1 MCGDV
6 GMASD
11 VTTTLSKIIQEHGKM
26 SAEQAQSYLLKLRVK
41 TTLSSESTPRRS
53 IKSGNRN
60 VADFYIKDLS
70 FICFLSLY
78 LGIESFP

>member
-26 SAEQAQSYLLKLRVK
+26 SAEQAQSYLLKLRVYFK
-41 TTLSSESTPRRS
+41 KRFQVKPRQGVLINR
-53 IKSGNRN
+53 GNLN
-60 VADFYIKDLS
+60 YADF
-70 FICFLSLY
+70 
-78 LGIESFP
+78 

>member
-26 SAEQAQSYLLKLRVK
+26 SAEQAQSYLLKLRVYLK
-41 TTLSSESTPRRS
+41 QRFQVEPRQGVLINR
-53 IKSGNRN
+53 GNLN
-60 VADFYIKDLS
+60 YAVF
-70 FICFLSLY
+70 
-78 LGIESFP
+78 